1 MGTVQP
7 ADWFWLAFGIGL
19 CVLAIWG
26 ARRIEPHWSA
36 KDGSAFTCRYQVIGR
51 LSDAGS
57 SWAEGRV
64 EVDGRDLVIR
74 PRGLLGR
81 TKPAGTPLRVVGIA
95 DAPPRRKAV
104 YLLDGDEAGVTAIR
118 VPASSPANVRLA
130 SLVPRR

>member
-51 LSDAGS
+51 LSDDARFLY
-57 SWAEGRV
+57 W
-64 EVDGRDLVIR
+64 
-74 PRGLLGR
+74 LLHSE
-81 TKPAGTPLRVVGIA
+81 KIA
-95 DAPPRRKAV
+95 VK
-104 YLLDGDEAGVTAIR
+104 
-118 VPASSPANVRLA
+118 S
-130 SLVPRR
+130 